1 MYHVSASGRVP
12 RVSEAARGALQSFEG
27 VTRLIGNHHHTTPCT
42 MHNGDMDTETLLAM
56 LSSVL
61 HPQEFEEAVLLDA
74 LVSSQGD
81 IEDAARSLSVE
92 PPNKRRKV
100 SEKISIDGWL
110 KQQDA
115 SKPAAPKEVSH
126 QPSGSTTA
134 IKPTGKGG
142 PQASSS
148 SSHTASPKKPNSN
161 VKKVSNSEFLELL
174 RPPNSFDGTTSKP
187 QVPRLPPLTLST
199 PEMVAEHTPC
209 TLHHSVLPPE
219 LACR

>member
-1 MYHVSASGRVP
+1 MSN
-12 RVSEAARGALQSFEG
+12 EG
-27 VTRLIGNHHHTTPCT
+27 VTRLIGNHHLTTLALST

-74 LVSSQGD
+74 LVSSEGD
-81 IEDAARSLSVE
+81 IEAAAQSLSVE
-92 PPNKRRKV
+92 PPKKRRKV
-100 SEKISIDGWL
+100 SGKVSINSWL
-110 KQQDA
+110 KQKEP
-115 SKPAAPKEVSH
+115 SPEPTAAKELSH

-134 IKPTGKGG
+134 SKSKGG
-142 PQASSS
+142 PQASASS
-148 SSHTASPKKPNSN
+148 TRIPSPKKPNSS

-174 RPPNSFDGTTSKP
+174 RPPNSFDGTPNKP

>member
-1 MYHVSASGRVP
+1 
-12 RVSEAARGALQSFEG
+12 
-27 VTRLIGNHHHTTPCT
+27 
-42 MHNGDMDTETLLAM
+42 MDTETLLAM

-74 LVSSQGD
+74 LVSSHGD
-81 IEDAARSLSVE
+81 IEAAARSLSVE
-92 PPNKRRKV
+92 PPKKRRKV
-100 SEKISIDGWL
+100 SGKVGLHNWL
-110 KQQDA
+110 KQKDP
-115 SKPAAPKEVSH
+115 SPEPTAPQEVSL

-134 IKPTGKGG
+134 NKPTGKGG

-148 SSHTASPKKPNSN
+148 SSHTASPKKPNSS

-174 RPPNSFDGTTSKP
+174 RPPNSTDGTPSKP